1 MEEVSM
7 LGLDIA
13 KTTFQAHG
21 AAADGGVVFARSG
34 RGARCL
40 SFCHSIRF
48 VVLRWQACAFAHH
61 RGREIAAPGHDV
73 RLIPPVYVK
82 PFVKRQSE
90 AEQKMIQ

>member
-1 MEEVSM
+1 MEEVSII
-7 LGLDIA
+7 GLDIA

-21 AAADGGVVFARSG
+21 ATADGGVVFRKKRARG
-34 RGARCL
+34 KGLEFL
-40 SFCHSIRF
+40 SQQPVCG
-48 VVLRWQACAFAHH
+48 VALEACAFAHH